1 MAHSP
6 TIGEAD
12 GSKCE
17 TNITVEGQDEKQTP
31 NFKTPD
37 DVPDQN
43 AQDGVRIAEAMTL
56 SWSRSSLIVVYI
68 RQVAL
73 VPPKKYHNNLSM
85 LKPYTNRQR
94 IYAFQDHSLLPVIS
108 VVSSVMAGATYL
120 PVAKILNLW
129 DRTVGFLFMLM
140 IATLGMVLMAACN
153 SFELYAAANIFY
165 SVGFTGIIF
174 CIDVVTSDTSSLRNR
189 GLAFAFTSSP
199 YMITAFGG
207 PAAADTIHDKNWR
220 WGYGAWAIVLPFV
233 AIPMVVMMQLGK
245 RKAKRNGL
253 VLRKPSGRTWS
264 QSTWHY
270 LVEFDIVGVVLLCAG
285 FVLFLLPFTIAS
297 SSSQAWATDYII
309 AMLVVGFALLIV
321 FGFWERFGARQPF
334 VPWHLLKNRTVVGAC
349 LLDFTYQVAYYCW
362 NYYFTS
368 YLQVVYNTSVA
379 SAGYISSIFDIT
391 SGVELFIVGALI
403 SYTGRFKWVLMWG
416 VPLYMLGVGLMIYF
430 RSPGHSLGYIIMCQI
445 FIALGGGV
453 MIIGQQIALLA
464 ASDHNDVAALLAL
477 LGLFGY
483 IGGSVGGSISGA
495 IWTNTLPGMLQTMLP
510 ESSADQ
516 WQEIYES
523 LPLQL
528 SYPMGSETRTAIMY
542 AYAATQKRMLI
553 AGTAVMTLALF
564 FMMIIKDIN
573 IKNIKQTKGTIF

>member
-1 MAHSP
+1 MAQSP
-6 TIGEAD
+6 TIKEANV
-12 GSKCE
+12 SKCE
-17 TNITVEGQDEKQTP
+17 TNIKVERQDEQHTP
-31 NFKTPD
+31 DFENPD

-56 SWSRSSLIVVYI
+56 SWSKSSLIVVYI
-68 RQVAL
+68 RQVIL
-73 VPPKKYHNNLSM
+73 VSPREIARTFQGWNNILIDSM
-85 LKPYTNRQR
+85 YMLFKTTPV
-94 IYAFQDHSLLPVIS
+94 PVIS
-108 VVSSVMAGATYL
+108 VVSSVMQGATYF
-120 PVAKILNLW
+120 PVAKILN
-129 DRTVGFLFMLM
+129 F
-140 IATLGMVLMAACN
+140 
-153 SFELYAAANIFY
+153 FELYAAANIFY
-165 SVGFTGIIF
+165 SVGFTGMIF

-233 AIPMVVMMQLGK
+233 AVPMVVMMQLGK
-245 RKAKRNGL
+245 RKAQKNGL

-270 LVEFDIVGVVLLCAG
+270 LIEFDIVDVVLLCAG
-285 FVLFLLPFTIAS
+285 LVLFLLSFTIAS

-309 AMLVVGFALLIV
+309 AMLVVGFALLII

-334 VPWHLLKNRTVVGAC
+334 VPWHLLKNRTVAGAC
-349 LLDFTYQVAYYCW
+349 LLDFTYQVAYYCC
-362 NYYFTS
+362 FTS
-368 YLQVVYNTSVA
+368 YLQVVYYTSVA

-391 SGVELFIVGALI
+391 SGIELLSWEPSSGTLVVSNG
-403 SYTGRFKWVLMWG
+403 
-416 VPLYMLGVGLMIYF
+416 
-430 RSPGHSLGYIIMCQI
+430 PGHSLGYIIMCQI

-453 MIIGQQIALLA
+453 MILVQQIALVA

-495 IWTNTLPGMLQTMLP
+495 IWTNTLPGMLQSMLP

-516 WQEIYES
+516 WQEIYDS

-553 AGTAVMTLALF
+553 AGTAIMTLALF
-564 FMMIIKDIN
+564 FMMMIKDIN
-573 IKNIKQTKGTIF
+573 VKNIKQTKGTIF

>member
-1 MAHSP
+1 M
-6 TIGEAD
+6 
-12 GSKCE
+12 
-17 TNITVEGQDEKQTP
+17 
-31 NFKTPD
+31 
-37 DVPDQN
+37 
-43 AQDGVRIAEAMTL
+43 L
-56 SWSRSSLIVVYI
+56 SV
-68 RQVAL
+68 
-73 VPPKKYHNNLSM
+73 
-85 LKPYTNRQR
+85 
-94 IYAFQDHSLLPVIS
+94 
-108 VVSSVMAGATYL
+108 
-120 PVAKILNLW
+120 
-129 DRTVGFLFMLM
+129 
-140 IATLGMVLMAACN
+140 
-153 SFELYAAANIFY
+153 
-165 SVGFTGIIF
+165 
-174 CIDVVTSDTSSLRNR
+174 
-189 GLAFAFTSSP
+189 
-199 YMITAFGG
+199 
-207 PAAADTIHDKNWR
+207 
-220 WGYGAWAIVLPFV
+220 
-233 AIPMVVMMQLGK
+233 
-245 RKAKRNGL
+245 
-253 VLRKPSGRTWS
+253 
-264 QSTWHY
+264 
-270 LVEFDIVGVVLLCAG
+270 VGVVLLCAG

-309 AMLVVGFALLIV
+309 AMLVVGFVLLII

>member
-1 MAHSP
+1 MVPSP
-6 TIGEAD
+6 TAEGMNV
-12 GSKCE
+12 SKNE
-17 TNITVEGQDEKQTP
+17 TSIQVEGPEIEKQSQDFE
-31 NFKTPD
+31 NHK
-37 DVPDQN
+37 DVPDPN

-56 SWSRSSLIVVYI
+56 SWSKSSLIVVYI
-68 RQVAL
+68 SMWFLYFSNAFESSL
-73 VPPKKYHNNLSM
+73 SANLD
-85 LKPYTNRQR
+85 PYVSS
-94 IYAFQDHSLLPVIS
+94 AFKDHSLLPVIS

-129 DRTVGFLFMLM
+129 DRTVGFVLMLM

-153 SFELYAAANIFY
+153 SFELYAAANP
-165 SVGFTGIIF
+165 
-174 CIDVVTSDTSSLRNR
+174 SL
-189 GLAFAFTSSP
+189 FTSSP
-199 YMITAFGG
+199 YIITAFGG

-220 WGYGAWAIVLPFV
+220 WGYGAWAIILPFV

-245 RKAKRNGL
+245 QKAKKNGL
-253 VLRKPSGRTWS
+253 VLRQPSGRTWS

-270 LVEFDIVGVVLLCAG
+270 LIEFDIVGVVLLCAG

-297 SSSQAWATDYII
+297 SSTQAWATDYII
-309 AMLVVGFALLIV
+309 AMLVVGFVLLII
-321 FGFWERFGARQPF
+321 FGVWEKFGARQPF

-379 SAGYISSIFDIT
+379 TSGYISSIFDIT
-391 SGVELFIVGALI
+391 SGIELFIVGALI

-495 IWTNTLPGMLQTMLP
+495 IWTNTLPGMLQSMLP
-510 ESSADQ
+510 DDSVDQ
-516 WQEIYES
+516 WQEIYDS

-553 AGTAVMTLALF
+553 AGTAIMTLALF